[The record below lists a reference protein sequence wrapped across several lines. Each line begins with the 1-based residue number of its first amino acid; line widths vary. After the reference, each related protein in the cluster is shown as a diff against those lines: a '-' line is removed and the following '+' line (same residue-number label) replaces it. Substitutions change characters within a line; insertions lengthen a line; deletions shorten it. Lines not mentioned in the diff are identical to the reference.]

1 MTTIGEAARRAGCGV
16 ETIRFYERR
25 GLITQPSRPSRSG
38 FRRYPEETVARI
50 RFIRQAQELGFSL
63 REIGELLAIS
73 ADPSADAADVRG
85 RAMAKLDQ
93 VDEKIRR
100 LMSIRRALEVLIE
113 ACPGQGEIGRCSII
127 AALRQPELTSQRT
140 G

>member
-1 MTTIGEAARRAGCGV
+1 V

-25 GLITQPSRPSRSG
+25 GLIAQPPKPAASG

-50 RFIRQAQELGFSL
+50 RFIRQGQELGFSL

-73 ADPSADAADVRG
+73 ADPAADAADVRE
-85 RAMAKLDQ
+85 RATAKLGQIDQ
-93 VDEKIRR
+93 KIQQ

-113 ACPGQGEIGRCSII
+113 ACPGQGAIGRCSIM
-127 AALRQPELTSQRT
+127 AALRHPDLTSPRT
-140 G
+140 V